1 MQKMS
6 LNQLPRMDAAHVD
19 DNGDIQFFTP
29 DGHEGVITEFGSYLV
44 NSVLGDLVSYEPET
58 DLPEDMYVEPAE
70 RPKPMAEAVFQV
82 FYGGSYEN
90 PQRGAGHVSK
100 IRK

>member
-1 MQKMS
+1 MS
-6 LNQLPRMDAAHVD
+6 LDQLPRIDTAHTD
-19 DNGDIQFFTP
+19 DNGDIQFFTA
-29 DGHEGVITEFGSYLV
+29 DGSEGVITEFGSYLV
-44 NSVLGDLVSYEPET
+44 NSVLGDLVSYESDT
-58 DLPEDMYVEPAE
+58 VSPEDEYVEPAE

-90 PQRGAGHVSK
+90 PRRGAGHVSK